1 MATRMNEDKAK
12 QLVTRA
18 VLAGEG
24 RWKDLEESFQEMLNQ
39 GFESMDVSASGELD
53 DLKWIVHDLERR
65 FIALD
70 RP

>member
-1 MATRMNEDKAK
+1 MATRMNENDAK

-24 RWKDLEESFQEMLNQ
+24 RWKDFEESFQEMLGQ
-39 GFESMDVSASGELD
+39 GFESMDVSGRGELD
-53 DLKWIVHDLERR
+53 DLKSVVHDLEKR
-65 FIALD
+65 FIALA